1 MILGRDLITA
11 LGLDL
16 KYSENLI
23 IGGAGPYELCLA
35 PMADLSNYGF
45 KSLAENIVKP
55 EQSFIDSYV
64 DKFLEFENSIHS
76 MRKMH
81 RILDAKYKNSD
92 LNTVMTEQCQYLSP
106 REREILLDL

>member
-23 IGGAGPYELCLA
+23 IGGAGPYELCLV

-55 EQSFIDSYV
+55 EQYFIDSYV
-64 DKFLEFENSIHS
+64 NKFLEFENSIHS
-76 MRKMH
+76 TRKMH

-106 REREILLDL
+106 RERESLLDL